1 MNVSIDTDP
10 GLGTLGADPEDALAI
25 TMALNSPELTV
36 RAITCVHGNVPV
48 EHSLANLRHLLV
60 LLERSEVRWAAGH
73 ELPLLAERRQPQRE
87 WLDNRA
93 GCARVIPAATRP
105 FPEPRAIELILQTA
119 RAAGRLTV
127 IAIGPLTNLAAA
139 LLTEPSL
146 ATRLERVV
154 IMGGAFAVP
163 GNTSPTAEF
172 NFFMDPDA
180 AEIVLTAGLNLVL
193 VGLDVCHQVRLRR
206 TDLDATGPPSK
217 LGRFLQR
224 ACPDWLPGPGQD
236 DPYLYDSLA
245 MAAVLDDQ
253 LLTLEPAHVTVETTG
268 LATAGTSVA
277 WLSGRPSAF
286 PPPDAPAN
294 ALVATDV
301 DRDRFQTLFA
311 ERVLARL

>member
-1 MNVSIDTDP
+1 MNVLIDTDP
-10 GLGTLGADPEDALAI
+10 GLGSVGADPEDALAI

-48 EHSLANLRHLLV
+48 EHSLANLRNLLE
-60 LLERSEVRWAAGH
+60 LLERTEVPWAAGH
-73 ELPLLAERRQPQRE
+73 ELPLAERRQPQRE
-87 WLDNRA
+87 WLDERA

-119 RAAGRLTV
+119 RAVGRLTI

-139 LLTEPSL
+139 LRADPLL

-163 GNTSPTAEF
+163 GNTTPTAEF
-172 NFFMDPDA
+172 NFFMDPEA
-180 AEIVLTAGLNLVL
+180 AEIVLSAGVNPVL
-193 VGLDVCHQVRLRR
+193 VGLDVCHQVRLGR
-206 TDLDATGPPSK
+206 TDLDATGPPTR

-236 DPYLYDSLA
+236 GPYLYDSLA

-268 LATAGTSVA
+268 RATAGTSVA

-286 PPPDAPAN
+286 LPPDAPAN
-294 ALVATDV
+294 ALVATGV

-311 ERVLARL
+311 QRVLTHL